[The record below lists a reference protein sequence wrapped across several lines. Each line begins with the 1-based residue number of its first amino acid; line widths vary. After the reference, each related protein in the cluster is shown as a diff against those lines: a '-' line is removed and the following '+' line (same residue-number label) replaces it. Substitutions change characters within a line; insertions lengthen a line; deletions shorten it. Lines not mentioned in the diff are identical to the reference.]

1 MRLISAAFIPVD
13 KLSRLQTP
21 KNAKKFN
28 RLADIKDK
36 NPYISS
42 GTKKGLDFFF
52 NFVWSDGRV
61 VEGGGLENR

>member
-13 KLSRLQTP
+13 KLSRLQTH

-28 RLADIKDK
+28 RLADVKDK

-52 NFVWSDGRV
+52 NFV
-61 VEGGGLENR
+61 

>member
-21 KNAKKFN
+21 KNANKFN
-28 RLADIKDK
+28 RLADIADIKDK

-52 NFVWSDGRV
+52 NFV
-61 VEGGGLENR
+61 